1 MELILGILGLLCAL
15 YFALLVSIGMDF
27 SWIWLVGAVLF
38 WGIAAVVW
46 FKILYPKI
54 SGLIEKIPVVIGKT
68 VTWMLIV
75 FMCCN
80 VVVSCMAL
88 IRYDERGRKVE
99 ATQSW
104 QVYMDEHYDD
114 AKMARIYPNAKT
126 K

>member
-1 MELILGILGLLCAL
+1 M
-15 YFALLVSIGMDF
+15 
-27 SWIWLVGAVLF
+27 
-38 WGIAAVVW
+38 W

-88 IRYDERGRKVE
+88 IRYDERGRQVE